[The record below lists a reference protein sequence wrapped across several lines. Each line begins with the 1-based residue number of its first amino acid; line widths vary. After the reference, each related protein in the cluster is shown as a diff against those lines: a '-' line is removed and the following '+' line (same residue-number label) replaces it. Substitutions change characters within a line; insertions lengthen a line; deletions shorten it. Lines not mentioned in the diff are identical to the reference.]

1 MITQIR
7 LPLYSGRAATFA
19 AAHMLAPLEM
29 PATMPSSFASRRDH

>member
-7 LPLYSGRAATFA
+7 LPLNSGRAATLA